1 MATSNLSQNRATQ
14 RLLKHRA
21 AVATLAR
28 QAARKAVKRQLQ
40 AQGIKPYSLSV
51 KEIRALADDY
61 LAQHREQL
69 VAEAKQII
77 ATSPLFER
85 WRWPVANISSDAPNQ
100 TEPNSMGS
108 AVQMSGAK

>member
-1 MATSNLSQNRATQ
+1 VE
-14 RLLKHRA
+14 RLFG
-21 AVATLAR
+21 LAR
-28 QAARKAVKRQLQ
+28 QAARKAVKRQLK

-51 KEIRALADDY
+51 KEIRALAGDDY